1 MKPSSYDFIKQSIE
15 LRLDNII
22 QLGCKLIMY
31 DHAYHKNTPP
41 TDEEVRNEILS
52 VIKKL
57 NHKKR
62 KSKIKPFAEWTE
74 QDQIAQFTRNR
85 ELIRS
90 GEIGGTQNVSYVPA
104 DYDVSNPKC
113 LWNLADMCFF
123 IAMLY
128 SGYYYGDEDDIELL
142 QVLEISDTTISEK
155 SHDAIGYWTPK
166 LKKGMS
172 YVNSQGQN
180 SLEIGQYTINIV
192 KDILKKY
199 GGIKGYDKLPRG
211 KGKKTIREE
220 IEKAIIQSKSKADK
234 SKESDV
240 VRNVYKVLKKIRK
253 L

>member
-1 MKPSSYDFIKQSIE
+1 MKPSSYDFIKQSIG

-22 QLGCKLIMY
+22 QLGCKLLMH
-31 DHAYHKNTPP
+31 DNAYHKKPLL
-41 TDEEVRNEILS
+41 TDEEVRRKILS
-52 VIKKL
+52 IINKST
-57 NHKKR
+57 NKKR
-62 KSKIKPFAEWTE
+62 KSKIKPYSEWTE

-90 GEIGGTQNVSYVPA
+90 GEIGGIQDVSYVPS
-104 DYDVSNPKC
+104 DYDISNPKC

-166 LKKGMS
+166 LKNKMS

-180 SLEIGQYTINIV
+180 SLEVGEYTINIV

-199 GGIKGYDKLPRG
+199 GGIKGYDKLSTRQG
-211 KGKKTIREE
+211 
-220 IEKAIIQSKSKADK
+220 EKDYS
-234 SKESDV
+234 
-240 VRNVYKVLKKIRK
+240 
-253 L
+253 